1 MTEADDLLRS
11 GDIDGA
17 RRVLID
23 VARRNPGDVP
33 TRMFLFSLL
42 AIAGEWDKAKAQLTA
57 LAQLSPEA
65 QMLGVV
71 YNQAIDAERERERV
85 FAGEVRAIVHGGS
98 DPQYGWAGG
107 IAEAL
112 EFSAHDRS
120 DEAEAARAAAF
131 DAAPDTPGEI
141 DGTRFDWI
149 ADADP
154 RFGPAIEAI
163 IGGRYGL
170 LPFAAIERIDAEG
183 PRDLRDIVWYP
194 VEITLKAGPRV
205 AALLPARYPGIAADH
220 NERLSRATGWNDEGE
235 GSGQRLWALSTDE
248 DRGLLSV
255 RALRFD

>member
-17 RRVLID
+17 RRALVDI
-23 VARRNPGDVP
+23 VRSNPGDVP

-42 AIAGEWDKAKAQLTA
+42 AVAGEWEKAKAQLTA

-65 QMLGVV
+65 QMLAVV
-71 YNQAIDAERERERV
+71 YTQALDAERERERV
-85 FAGEVRAIVHGGS
+85 FAGEALAPIHGDVG
-98 DPQYGWAGG
+98 DWAQGVAKALTLAAQG
-107 IAEAL
+107 KGAAAE
-112 EFSAHDRS
+112 SARL
-120 DEAEAARAAAF
+120 AAF

-154 RFGPAIEAI
+154 RFGPTIEAI

-170 LPFAAIERIDAEG
+170 LPVAVIERLESEG

-194 VEITLKAGPRV
+194 VEITLKAGPRI
-205 AALLPARYPGIAADH
+205 AALLPARYPGIAEDSS
-220 NERLSRATGWNDEGE
+220 ERLGRATSWDDGGR
-235 GSGQRLWALSTDE
+235 GSGQRLLALSTDE

-255 RALRFD
+255 RAIRFD